1 MVIKNNCVSGSS
13 LRWEG
18 KGVLHN
24 EPELYF
30 DSYSHYESDEQM
42 MKDYVRTS
50 TYRNAILDNPHLFR
64 DKVVLDIGCGTGIL
78 CFFAAS
84 AGAKKVIGIERAHIA
99 DKAKAIVNLN
109 KYENVVQLVKGKVE
123 DVELPVDK
131 VDIIVSEWMGYF
143 LLYESMLDT
152 VIFARN
158 KWLKPD
164 GILMPD
170 RSVIY
175 LAGLEDA
182 RYKQEKVHNLSCIK
196 EKVFNEPLVDY
207 VETKHICTD
216 VVPIFNIDLYTVKK
230 KEDLDFSATVR
241 LPVLRNDNCHAV
253 LSFFEVEFTKCRCRT
268 GFLTG
273 PHCKSTH

>member
-1 MVIKNNCVSGSS
+1 MLLKNNCVSGSS
-13 LRWEG
+13 LPRKG
-18 KGVLHN
+18 KGVLQ
-24 EPELYF
+24 EKLEYV
-30 DSYSHYESDEQM
+30 DSYSHYEIHEQM
-42 MKDYVRTS
+42 IKDYVRTS
-50 TYRNAILDNPHLFR
+50 TYRNVILDNPHLFK

-99 DKAKAIVNLN
+99 DKAKDIVKLN
-109 KYENVVQLVKGKVE
+109 EYEDVVQIIKGKVE
-123 DVELPVDK
+123 DVDLPVDK

-143 LLYESMLDT
+143 LLHESMLDT

-175 LAGLEDA
+175 LAGLEDEQ
-182 RYKQEKVHNLSCIK
+182 YKQEKVH
-196 EKVFNEPLVDY
+196 DH
-207 VETKHICTD
+207 VESKRICTD
-216 VVPIFNIDLYTVKK
+216 MVPIFNIDLYTVKK
-230 KEDLDFSATVR
+230 EDLDFSAKVK
-241 LPVLRNDNCHAV
+241 LPMLRNDYCHAV
-253 LSFFEVEFTKCRCRT
+253 ILFFEVEFTKCRCRT

-273 PHCKSTH
+273 PHCKPTH